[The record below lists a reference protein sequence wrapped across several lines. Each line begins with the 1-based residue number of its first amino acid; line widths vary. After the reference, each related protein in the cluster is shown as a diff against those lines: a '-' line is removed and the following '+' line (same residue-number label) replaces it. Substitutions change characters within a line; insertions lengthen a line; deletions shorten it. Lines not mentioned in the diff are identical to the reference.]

1 MAESTSVHVPVLLE
15 EVVQWLAPR
24 QQGILV
30 DGTLGAAT
38 AGPWR
43 GKWAM
48 TAWSSPWTAT
58 RPPWPCSLALAQL
71 PVKPVHA
78 NFCDLPEVLGTLG
91 IQQVDGIV
99 LDLGLSGDQLADPER
114 GFSFSSSGPLD
125 LRFDPLR
132 GEPARRLINRLS
144 AEHLADLI
152 YHYGEER
159 YSRRVAQAI
168 VQQRREKP
176 IETAAELAELVR
188 RCVPRSRVERID
200 PATRTFQALRIAV
213 NDELKSLEV
222 ALRRLPD
229 CLRPGARLAVISF
242 HSLEDRRVKEAFR
255 DDPRLQVLTRKPV
268 CAGAAEVDRNPGEA
282 EQAEAPRLPTGGVG
296 NLICATRSPSP
307 SERGDFRKLVLNRS
321 PEDRYHVPHQSV
333 CASATVGPTA
343 RRPLDGQGNED
354 RISGNRDIIC
364 HLRGRCFSAAYST
377 GGRDG
382 CRDGR
387 RREALGGGQGR
398 CAGRRLEVD
407 EFHGNGRR
415 ADGALRHEV
424 IRHRGP
430 PCAGRRDFAM
440 DHGQRH
446 GEEEFPRGGKRG
458 VRRTAFHDSRSTD
471 AGGRRRLFRILRYAT
486 DPAAVGC
493 RDAGRPVRRRG
504 LGARQTGR

>member
-30 DGTLGAAT
+30 DGTLGGGGHSRALAGQVGHDGLVIALDRDPAAV
-38 AGPWR
+38 AR
-43 GKWAM
+43 A
-48 TAWSSPWTAT
+48 SS
-58 RPPWPCSLALAQL
+58 ALAQL

-99 LDLGLSGDQLADPER
+99 LDLGLSGDQLADAER
-114 GFSFSSSGPLD
+114 GFSFSSTGPLD
-125 LRFDPLR
+125 LRFDPMR

-168 VQQRREKP
+168 VERRREQP

-213 NDELKSLEV
+213 NDELKSLEI

-229 CLRPGARLAVISF
+229 CLRPGARLAIISF

-268 CAGAAEVDRNPGEA
+268 CAAPAERDRNPGA
-282 EQAEAPRLPTGGVG
+282 
-296 NLICATRSPSP
+296 RSAKLRVA
-307 SERGDFRKLVLNRS
+307 ERG
-321 PEDRYHVPHQSV
+321 
-333 CASATVGPTA
+333 G
-343 RRPLDGQGNED
+343 
-354 RISGNRDIIC
+354 
-364 HLRGRCFSAAYST
+364 
-377 GGRDG
+377 
-382 CRDGR
+382 
-387 RREALGGGQGR
+387 
-398 CAGRRLEVD
+398 
-407 EFHGNGRR
+407 
-415 ADGALRHEV
+415 
-424 IRHRGP
+424 
-430 PCAGRRDFAM
+430 
-440 DHGQRH
+440 
-446 GEEEFPRGGKRG
+446 
-458 VRRTAFHDSRSTD
+458 
-471 AGGRRRLFRILRYAT
+471 
-486 DPAAVGC
+486 
-493 RDAGRPVRRRG
+493 
-504 LGARQTGR
+504 